1 MTSLLMTKS
10 IFVLIFLSLIGLNA
24 YIYLNTEKKI
34 KSYSKSPPFRME
46 DFTKSYRKNKLS
58 QIKYL
63 TDKDKTSFWIKE
75 QNSIHP
81 DYDLELELT
90 LTHVYEKEKFQKKEF
105 HFLTFYSCLVK
116 ENFTPLRSPNLLQVD
131 VFLREAI
138 NIDKELRL
146 PKDTKITS
154 FELDFQNSNSQKV
167 DISKLF
173 ALEDSTHF
181 PDNIYLIT
189 LFIKDKSVHNK
200 DEKTCIAEIEIN

>member
-1 MTSLLMTKS
+1 M
-10 IFVLIFLSLIGLNA
+10 
-24 YIYLNTEKKI
+24 
-34 KSYSKSPPFRME
+34 
-46 DFTKSYRKNKLS
+46 
-58 QIKYL
+58 
-63 TDKDKTSFWIKE
+63 
-75 QNSIHP
+75 
-81 DYDLELELT
+81 
-90 LTHVYEKEKFQKKEF
+90 THVYEKEKFQKKEF

-154 FELDFQNSNSQKV
+154 FELDFQNSDFQKV

-181 PDNIYLIT
+181 PENIYLIT